1 MYVSGQ
7 RAQHSGDEAEARD
20 VDEGAFKELSLGE
33 EHEEKVVSIVVTTV
47 LFFLVIEVKLLS
59 VASLSGL
66 WIMA

>member
-59 VASLSGL
+59 VASLFGL

>member
-47 LFFLVIEVKLLS
+47 LFF
-59 VASLSGL
+59 
-66 WIMA
+66 